1 MKWFLESQDVGLWD
15 TIQINLYKPIKRNQI
30 GVETDKPN
38 EEQTSDEKKK
48 VILNYKAKFFLTY
61 ALSKPEYDKIE
72 ECEIAQEI

>member
-1 MKWFLESQDVGLWD
+1 MKLKATEE
-15 TIQINLYKPIKRNQI
+15 IKRNQI